1 VFSVSLWGILREVFF
16 RCSLRCPSITYSKDT
31 RNKKI
36 IMKQLTITNERKL
49 ETLRHNIY
57 FEGLEESVLKRVT
70 EHMFLH
76 QFKRGESIILE
87 EDPCAGLHIME
98 RGSAKIFRLSPQ
110 GRQYIVNI
118 LSEGATFNEVS
129 VYGGGNNPVNVA
141 ALEVSTVW
149 VIGVDILRQLVLS
162 NPTYAQK
169 IIENLAGNLRGL
181 VNRVSEMAFYQVT
194 HRLAR
199 LINNLP
205 KEALSGEN
213 NTRLTQDQ
221 LAARLGSVREVIA
234 RSLREL
240 ERNGV
245 IHIENRRIY
254 IDDQKKLERITEGM
268 WD

>member
-1 VFSVSLWGILREVFF
+1 
-16 RCSLRCPSITYSKDT
+16 
-31 RNKKI
+31 
-36 IMKQLTITNERKL
+36 MKQLPISTEKKL
-49 ETLRHNIY
+49 ATLRHNIY
-57 FEGLEESVLKRVT
+57 FEGLEESVLKMVS

-76 QFKRGESIILE
+76 QFKRGESIFFE
-87 EDPCAGLHIME
+87 EEPCAGLHIME
-98 RGSAKIFRLSPQ
+98 SGSAKIFRLSPQ

-118 LSEGATFNEVS
+118 LTEGATFNEVS
-129 VYGGGNNPVNVA
+129 VYGGGKNPVNVA
-141 ALEVSTVW
+141 ALENSSVW

-162 NPTYAQK
+162 NPAYAQK

-181 VNRVSEMAFYQVT
+181 VSRVSEMAFYQVT

-205 KEALSGEN
+205 EEALNGEN
-213 NTRLTQDQ
+213 TTRLTQDQ

-245 IHIENRRIY
+245 IHTENRRIY
-254 IDDQKKLERITEGM
+254 IDDQEKLERITEGM
-268 WD
+268 WE

>member
-1 VFSVSLWGILREVFF
+1 
-16 RCSLRCPSITYSKDT
+16 
-31 RNKKI
+31 
-36 IMKQLTITNERKL
+36 MKQLPISTEKKL
-49 ETLRHNIY
+49 ATLRHNIY
-57 FEGLEESVLKRVT
+57 FEGLEESVLKMVT

-76 QFKRGESIILE
+76 QFKRGESIFFE
-87 EDPCAGLHIME
+87 EEPCAGLHIME
-98 RGSAKIFRLSPQ
+98 SGSAKIFRLSPQ

-118 LSEGATFNEVS
+118 LTEGATFNEVS

-141 ALEVSTVW
+141 ALENSSVW
-149 VIGVDILRQLVLS
+149 VIGVSILRQLVLS
-162 NPTYAQK
+162 NPAYAQK

-181 VNRVSEMAFYQVT
+181 VSRVSEMAFYQVT

-205 KEALSGEN
+205 DEALNGEN
-213 NTRLTQDQ
+213 NARLTQDQ

-245 IHIENRRIY
+245 IHTENRRIY
-254 IDDQKKLERITEGM
+254 IDDQEKLERITEGM
-268 WD
+268 WE

>member
-1 VFSVSLWGILREVFF
+1 
-16 RCSLRCPSITYSKDT
+16 
-31 RNKKI
+31 
-36 IMKQLTITNERKL
+36 MKQLPISTEKKL
-49 ETLRHNIY
+49 ATLRHNIY
-57 FEGLEESVLKRVT
+57 FEGLEESVLKMVT

-76 QFKRGESIILE
+76 QFKRGESIFFE
-87 EDPCAGLHIME
+87 EEPCAGLHIME
-98 RGSAKIFRLSPQ
+98 SGSAKIFRLSPQ

-118 LSEGATFNEVS
+118 LTEGATVNEVS

-141 ALEVSTVW
+141 ALENSSVW
-149 VIGVDILRQLVLS
+149 VIGVSILRQLVLS
-162 NPTYAQK
+162 NPAYAQK

-181 VNRVSEMAFYQVT
+181 VSRVSEMAFYQVT

-205 KEALSGEN
+205 DEALNGEN
-213 NTRLTQDQ
+213 NARLTQDQ

-245 IHIENRRIY
+245 IHTENRRIY
-254 IDDQKKLERITEGM
+254 IDDQEKLERITEGM
-268 WD
+268 WE

>member
-1 VFSVSLWGILREVFF
+1 
-16 RCSLRCPSITYSKDT
+16 
-31 RNKKI
+31 
-36 IMKQLTITNERKL
+36 MKQLPISTEKKL
-49 ETLRHNIY
+49 ATLRHNIY
-57 FEGLEESVLKRVT
+57 FEGLEESVPKMVT

-76 QFKRGESIILE
+76 QFKRGESIFFE
-87 EDPCAGLHIME
+87 EEPCAGLHIME
-98 RGSAKIFRLSPQ
+98 SGSAKIFRLSPQ

-118 LSEGATFNEVS
+118 LTEGATFNEVS

-141 ALEVSTVW
+141 ALENSSVW
-149 VIGVDILRQLVLS
+149 VIGVSILRQLVLS
-162 NPTYAQK
+162 NPAYAQK

-181 VNRVSEMAFYQVT
+181 VSRVSEMAFYQVT

-205 KEALSGEN
+205 DEALNGEN
-213 NTRLTQDQ
+213 NARLTQDQ

-245 IHIENRRIY
+245 IHTENRRIY
-254 IDDQKKLERITEGM
+254 IDDQEKLERITEGM
-268 WD
+268 WE